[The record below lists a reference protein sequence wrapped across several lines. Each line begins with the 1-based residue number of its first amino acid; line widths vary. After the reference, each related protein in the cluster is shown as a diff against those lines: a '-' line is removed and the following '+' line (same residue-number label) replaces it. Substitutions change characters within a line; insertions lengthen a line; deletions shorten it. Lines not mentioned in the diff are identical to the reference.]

1 MVALLIAGVAGAV
14 LVLYAADL
22 VLRARARARR
32 LREMSDRLAAAAAR
46 AEQQYERRRAA
57 AQASKALTSVIP
69 AIQRP
74 PPSMPGVPP
83 GGADRSAGDD
93 RAGLAGRDS

>member
-32 LREMSDRLAAAAAR
+32 RREMSDRLAAAAAR
-46 AEQQYERRRAA
+46 GEQQHERRRAA

-69 AIQRP
+69 AIRRP
-74 PPSMPGVPP
+74 PLSLPGVPP
-83 GGADRSAGDD
+83 GGADQPEGGE
-93 RAGLAGRDS
+93 RAGPA